1 MHNLIIG
8 VLLVSVGIVAGVYG
22 DRLFEGEKNVS
33 ATAVSADAARSGEKK
48 ILYWVAPM
56 DPNYRRDKPGKSPM
70 GMDLIPVYEGQGK
83 ESGDD
88 TSIVRIRPEVVNNL
102 GVRTARVVPGD
113 LGREIN
119 TVGYLNYDETMI
131 NHVHTRTEGWIE
143 KLLVRAEGDHVKQ
156 GELLFELYSPTLVNA
171 QEEYVQ
177 ALAGGNA
184 RLKKASRDRLVALDI
199 PESQIRQLE
208 KDRDVSQYVKFYA
221 PRTGVLI
228 NLKVREG
235 MYVMPSNEVMAI
247 ASLDHVWLLA
257 EVFERQAN
265 WVRSGQTA
273 EATMPSMP
281 GKVWQG
287 KVDYVY
293 PDLDARTRTLR
304 VRLRFE
310 NPDEVLKPNMF
321 AHVVING
328 DTERDVLSIPSEALI
343 REAHSQHVIL
353 ALGEGRFKV
362 RDVVAGIES
371 GDRVEIKS
379 GLAEGDDI
387 VTSAQFLL
395 DSESSF
401 KAGMQRMEPVAQ
413 NSETTAAPAAE
424 IMAMG
429 TVKKVMADEHRLNIT
444 HDPIKQLGWPSMTM
458 DFTVKNNVD
467 LSAVKTGERIHF
479 NLQKDGDNYVITSI
493 HAMQSMT
500 QAGGQMTMDNGIMAM
515 GTVKKVMADEH
526 RLNITHE
533 PIKELGWPTMTMDF
547 MVKDNVDLSA
557 VKTGER
563 IHFSLE
569 KADDGNYVITG
580 IHAMDSMQ

>member
-8 VLLVSVGIVAGVYG
+8 VLLLAVGIVAGVYG
-22 DRLFEGEKNVS
+22 GRLFEDNRNTV
-33 ATAVSADAARSGEKK
+33 ATAVSADSSKPGEKK

-56 DPNYRRDKPGKSPM
+56 DPSYRRDKPGKSPM
-70 GMDLIPVYEGQGK
+70 GMDLIPVYEGQD
-83 ESGDD
+83 SGDD
-88 TSIVRIRPEVVNNL
+88 ASIVKIRPEVVNNL
-102 GVRTARVVPGD
+102 GVRTAKVISGD
-113 LGREIN
+113 LNREID
-119 TVGYLNYDETMI
+119 TVGYLEYDENLI
-131 NHVHTRTEGWIE
+131 NHVHTRTDGWIE
-143 KLLVRAEGDHVKQ
+143 KLLVRAEGDHVRQ

-208 KDRDVSQYVKFYA
+208 KDRDVSQYVKFFA
-221 PRTGVLI
+221 PRTGILAA
-228 NLKVREG
+228 LKVREG
-235 MYVMPSNEVMAI
+235 MYVMPSNEVMSI
-247 ASLDHVWLLA
+247 ASLDHVWLQA

-265 WVRSGQTA
+265 WVKPGQVA
-273 EATMPSMP
+273 DAILPSMP
-281 GKVWQG
+281 GEVWQG

-293 PDLDARTRTLR
+293 PDLDPRTRTLR

-310 NPDEVLKPNMF
+310 NPHEVLKPNMF
-321 AHVVING
+321 AHVSINV
-328 DTERDVLSIPSEALI
+328 DDQRNVLSVPREALI
-343 REAHSQHVIL
+343 REGKGQRVIL
-353 ALGEGRFKV
+353 ALGEGRYKV

-371 GDRVEIKS
+371 GDRVEIKF

-387 VTSAQFLL
+387 VTSSQFLL

-401 KAGMQRMEPVAQ
+401 QAGMQRMEPIAQ
-413 NSETTAAPAAE
+413 NTEAPAAPAPE

-458 DFTVKNNVD
+458 DFT
-467 LSAVKTGERIHF
+467 AR
-479 NLQKDGDNYVITSI
+479 
-493 HAMQSMT
+493 
-500 QAGGQMTMDNGIMAM
+500 
-515 GTVKKVMADEH
+515 
-526 RLNITHE
+526 
-533 PIKELGWPTMTMDF
+533 
-547 MVKDNVDLSA
+547 DNVDLSA

-569 KADDGNYVITG
+569 KDGDNYVITAIQPMEPMTQEG
-580 IHAMDSMQ
+580 SQMTMDNGIMAMGTVKNVMAGEHRLNITHDPIKQLGWPSMTMDFTARDNVDLSAVKTGERIHFSLEKDGDNYVITAIHAMDSMK